1 MTDKNQNTQ
10 SEVFQA
16 SIVFTVS
23 LNDTLYVLPIHNLL
37 NGTLTSTLTHGKE
50 SKDLSESELQYVAW
64 IKDSSQDKASNKCD
78 VVSRYLLKQV
88 LLATKNDQDFRKK
101 FGITGGI
108 DDNHITE
115 RGLLICNAI
124 KVNDFGVDRLN
135 SLVKFLSANIIVL
148 SVSDNKGTTKT
159 ITEVK

>member
-37 NGTLTSTLTHGKE
+37 NDSLAATLTLGGK
-50 SKDLSESELQYVAW
+50 SKDLSTSELQYVAW
-64 IKDSSQDKASNKCD
+64 IKDTSQVKVSSKYNNIA
-78 VVSRYLLKQV
+78 RYLLKQV

-101 FGITGGI
+101 FGIVGGI
-108 DDNHITE
+108 DGNYITE

-124 KVNDFGVDRLN
+124 KVSDFGVDRLN
-135 SLVKFLSANIIVL
+135 SLVMFLSASITVL
-148 SVSDNKGTTKT
+148 SVVNGVSSSYFVS
-159 ITEVK
+159 EVE